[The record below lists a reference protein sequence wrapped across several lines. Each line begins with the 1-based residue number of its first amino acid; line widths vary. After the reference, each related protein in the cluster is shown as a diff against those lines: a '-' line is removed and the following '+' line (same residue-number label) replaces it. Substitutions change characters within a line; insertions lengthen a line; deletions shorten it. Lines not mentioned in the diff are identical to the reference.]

1 MEDECLLSKTRL
13 AEELDYENKKISKD
27 ISNLNTLNNTL
38 IINEQDLSNYKK
50 MLQDIAESSR
60 NTDTLVKTYENEVKS
75 LSLQKKLLTADFHI
89 TLRSLQRSNQ
99 NILDINEIITQN
111 TNFCNQVRANLNTLE
126 KNLYFNNN
134 LGLTFSMN
142 LANQKMTWLKS
153 K

>member
-134 LGLTFSMN
+134 LGLTLSMN
-142 LANQKMTWLKS
+142 FANQKMTWLKS